1 MWTPCG
7 NWTEW
12 GVPVREEGRACDVSL
27 FESQHHLSQM
37 IRQVIGSTQQD
48 SQSVPGRVFG
58 IVFLSHGA
66 VLQQPLVRGKIL
78 QLREQLL
85 VHFVPILFQLSCR
98 RYFCHREV
106 GIVYEYGIQIWM
118 QPGTQAE
125 NRKHSV
131 VNGNEMS
138 PQVNDTVLSRCYL
151 PQELVFSQS

>member
-85 VHFVPILFQLSCR
+85 VHFVQYCFNCPAEGISATAKSGLSMNTASRSGCSRGLRPRIENILS
-98 RYFCHREV
+98 
-106 GIVYEYGIQIWM
+106 
-118 QPGTQAE
+118 
-125 NRKHSV
+125 
-131 VNGNEMS
+131 
-138 PQVNDTVLSRCYL
+138 
-151 PQELVFSQS
+151 